1 MALSRFHSQVLHYV
15 APVLLATI
23 GMHSAGSALSAE
35 QRHETAQSTVR
46 STQTAGPGTD
56 SEAVDSVF
64 RNRWLDG
71 ARQYV
76 VSADGKLQT
85 ADGSLGDVDVGNAT
99 IAGTA
104 NDGSGQQSQFDLS
117 TIKPALPCGPSP
129 LTAAEIARL
138 VVEAAQKYRV
148 DPAFALAVSTA
159 ESRLDRDRNSPKG
172 ARGPMQLM
180 PPTADFLG
188 VTDICDPAENIDGG
202 VRLLKSLFETYRN
215 PLIVA
220 AAYNAGETNV
230 QKYGGVP
237 PFPETVR
244 FVAEVINRQI
254 GLPLPR
260 AKDQGT
266 KGTLTQRIDD
276 DAAAGVLANATPRQ
290 WVGGVMQF

>member
-15 APVLLATI
+15 APVLLAII

-46 STQTAGPGTD
+46 STQTAGPETD

-85 ADGSLGDVDVGNAT
+85 ADGSLGDVDVGKAT

-188 VTDICDPAENIDGG
+188 VTDICDRAENIDGG

-260 AKDQGT
+260 AKDQGR

-276 DAAAGVLANATPRQ
+276 DAAAGVLANAKPRQ

>member
-15 APVLLATI
+15 APVLLAAT

-35 QRHETAQSTVR
+35 QRRETAQSAVS
-46 STQTAGPGTD
+46 STQTAGPETD
-56 SEAVDSVF
+56 SDAVDSVF

-85 ADGSLGDVDVGNAT
+85 ADGPLGDVDAKRASTVES
-99 IAGTA
+99 A
-104 NDGSGQQSQFDLS
+104 NDGPGRQSQFDLS
-117 TIKPALPCGPSP
+117 TIKTALPCGPSP

-188 VTDICDPAENIDGG
+188 VSDICDPAENIDGG

-254 GLPLPR
+254 GMPLPR

-266 KGTLTQRIDD
+266 KGTLSQRIDD
-276 DAAAGVLANATPRQ
+276 GAATGVLANAKPRQ

>member
-15 APVLLATI
+15 APVLLAAT
-23 GMHSAGSALSAE
+23 GMHSAGPALSAE
-35 QRHETAQSTVR
+35 QWRETAQSAVI
-46 STQTAGPGTD
+46 STQTVGPETD
-56 SEAVDSVF
+56 SDAVGSVF

-85 ADGSLGDVDVGNAT
+85 ADGPLGDVDAKRASIVES
-99 IAGTA
+99 A
-104 NDGSGQQSQFDLS
+104 NDGSDHKSQIDPS
-117 TIKPALPCGPSP
+117 AVKTELPCGPSP

-138 VVEAAQKYRV
+138 VVDAAQKYRV

-180 PPTADFLG
+180 PSTADFLG

-254 GLPLPR
+254 GQPLPR
-260 AKDQGT
+260 AEGEGT
-266 KGTLTQRIDD
+266 RRTGSGANDNV
-276 DAAAGVLANATPRQ
+276 AAGVLANSKPRQ

>member
-15 APVLLATI
+15 APVLLAII

-46 STQTAGPGTD
+46 STQTAGPETD

-85 ADGSLGDVDVGNAT
+85 ADGSLGDVDVGKAT

-260 AKDQGT
+260 AKDQGR

-276 DAAAGVLANATPRQ
+276 DAAAGVLANAKPRQ